1 MSHQQPDPLDV
12 DGSRPAVELV
22 AALPREL
29 TSQGERLVLL
39 ALACDSYDGQTSAPA
54 AHNLAAWTGM
64 HLSSVRGILRDLQQP
79 TGRRPALLAVD
90 VRSRG
95 KRRTLYRL
103 LLDGQPSGHAGR
115 LESDEPSGHAGRL
128 EQPQPSPNR
137 RGTVGEPSGHAGR
150 STVGEPSGHADP
162 SLSLTTPSPS
172 PASPT
177 TATAAPSPP
186 APEQQQEEEQQQ
198 QQGHD
203 GPEQRA
209 PHALPDDDQ
218 DDGLTAVVLEHLPRE
233 LGRELA
239 ADPRTLDTACRNLAD
254 AGWTLD
260 DLEQVAARKRW
271 HNAGPGAVIAWVRNL
286 ATSPRPQ
293 PARLTY
299 RSNAN
304 RCPNGAPYASDGT
317 CCPAH
322 DSDAQE
328 AAS

>member
-1 MSHQQPDPLDV
+1 MSQRPDPLDV

-39 ALACDSYDGQTSAPA
+39 ALACDSYDGQTTAPA

-79 TGRRPALLAVD
+79 TERRPALLAVD

-95 KRRTLYRL
+95 KRRTRYRL
-103 LLDGQPSGHAGR
+103 LLDGQPFGHAGR
-115 LESDEPSGHAGRL
+115 LESDQPSGDAGRL
-128 EQPQPSPNR
+128 EKPQPSPNGR
-137 RGTVGEPSGHAGR
+137 PTAGIPSGDAGR
-150 STVGEPSGHADP
+150 STVGIPSGHADP

-172 PASPT
+172 PASPA
-177 TATAAPSPP
+177 TATASPAAPP
-186 APEQQQEEEQQQ
+186 PEQQEGEQDRD
-198 QQGHD
+198 D
-203 GPEQRA
+203 GGQEQRA

-218 DDGLTAVVLEHLPRE
+218 EHDLTAVVLEHLPSDLRRE
-233 LGRELA
+233 LT
-239 ADPRTLDTACRNLAD
+239 ADPRTLAAACHTLA
-254 AGWTLD
+254 AVGWTRD
-260 DLEQVAARKRW
+260 DLEQVATRKRW
-271 HNAGPGAVIAWVRNL
+271 HNAGPGAVIAWTRSL
-286 ATSPRPQ
+286 ETTPRPQ
-293 PARLTY
+293 PARLAY

-304 RCPNGAPYASDGT
+304 RCPSGAPYASDRT

-322 DSDAQE
+322 DSNAQE